1 MNRNNDDMKTY
12 VITLSKVFPQIHP
25 ERGKETHFNTYFQN
39 ARMCVKC
46 HETKH
51 GMCMGECAIGGAKLH
66 TIRANYGLWATRFEQ
81 IAAGEACLSVRQWSG
96 APYRSKQV
104 EIARLTCKDGIG
116 LQMLSFAPSYSL
128 TTPFVG
134 TRRLEREALAANDG
148 LSTKDWENWFYHYD
162 LTKPLAIIHFT
173 KFRY

>member
-1 MNRNNDDMKTY
+1 MKTY

-25 ERGKETHFNTYFQN
+25 ERGKKTHFSTKFQN
-39 ARMCVKC
+39 ARMCAKC
-46 HETKH
+46 KETKQ
-51 GMCMGECAIGGAKLH
+51 GLCMVECAVYGTKLH
-66 TIRANYGLWATRFEQ
+66 TIRANYYLWAARFEQ

-116 LQMLSFAPSYSL
+116 LQMLSFAPTYSL

-134 TRRLEREALAANDG
+134 RSRLERETLAAHDA
-148 LSTKDWENWFYHYD
+148 LSLKDWENWFYHYD

>member
-1 MNRNNDDMKTY
+1 MKTY

-25 ERGKETHFNTYFQN
+25 ERGKKTHFSTKFQN
-39 ARMCVKC
+39 ARMCAKC
-46 HETKH
+46 KETKQ
-51 GMCMGECAIGGAKLH
+51 GLCMVECAVYGTKLH
-66 TIRANYGLWATRFEQ
+66 TIRANYYLWAARFEQ

-104 EIARLTCKDGIG
+104 EIARLACKDGIG
-116 LQMLSFAPSYSL
+116 LQMLSFAPTYS
-128 TTPFVG
+128 
-134 TRRLEREALAANDG
+134 
-148 LSTKDWENWFYHYD
+148 